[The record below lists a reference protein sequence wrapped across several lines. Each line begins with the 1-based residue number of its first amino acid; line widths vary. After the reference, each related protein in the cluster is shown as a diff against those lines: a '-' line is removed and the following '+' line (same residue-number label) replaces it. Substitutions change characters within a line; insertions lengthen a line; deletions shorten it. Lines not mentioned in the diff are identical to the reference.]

1 MTTVNRLATLA
12 RAEWLQFRRNKVILF
27 MAIVIP
33 LGMPL
38 LMWLNLGPDSGTDKQ
53 LVGAGMMELYLMMS
67 LLMVLFYSVLSMA
80 TTRRDEGVLNLDDA
94 NVLKVTPFTD
104 MGSVVQLINAF
115 GGKAGFEKAVHE
127 LQDALYQETA

>member
-38 LMWLNLGPDSGTDKQ
+38 LMWLNLGP
-53 LVGAGMMELYLMMS
+53 
-67 LLMVLFYSVLSMA
+67 
-80 TTRRDEGVLNLDDA
+80 
-94 NVLKVTPFTD
+94 
-104 MGSVVQLINAF
+104 
-115 GGKAGFEKAVHE
+115 
-127 LQDALYQETA
+127 TAARTSSSWAPG